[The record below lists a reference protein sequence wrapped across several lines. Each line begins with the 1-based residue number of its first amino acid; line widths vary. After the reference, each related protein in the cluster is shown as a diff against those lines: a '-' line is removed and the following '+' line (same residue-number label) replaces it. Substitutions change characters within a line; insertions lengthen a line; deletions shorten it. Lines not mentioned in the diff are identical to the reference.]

1 MKKNTN
7 KTSKIP
13 RVKEIIKK
21 TEEMEERL
29 ERIGDEFRLGFEFLL
44 NFDKAVSIFGSAR
57 RGLEHKSY
65 KEAEK
70 LAFLLAKDGFT
81 VITGGGPGIMEA
93 ANKGASDA
101 GGRSVGLNIMLEK
114 EQRINQYVNESKAF
128 HYFFT
133 RKVML
138 AFASQ
143 VYVFFPGG
151 FGTLDEFFEMITL
164 IQTGKINPLP
174 IILVE
179 KHYWRPL
186 VSWIEK
192 SLYKQHKT
200 ISKSDTR
207 VYALADDA
215 EEAHKLIK
223 NILKKKYK

>member
-13 RVKEIIKK
+13 RVKEIIKR

-138 AFASQ
+138 SVASQ
-143 VYVFFPGG
+143 VYFFFPGG
-151 FGTLDEFFEMITL
+151 LGTLDEFFEMATL
-164 IQTGKINPLP
+164 IQTKKISPLP
-174 IILVE
+174 IILIE
-179 KHYWRPL
+179 KHYWLPL
-186 VSWIEK
+186 LNWIEK
-192 SLYKQHKT
+192 SLYKEHKT
-200 ISKSDTR
+200 IHKEDLSMYTLVDN
-207 VYALADDA
+207 A
-215 EEAHKLIK
+215 EEAYKIAKKLLRK
-223 NILKKKYK
+223 